1 MYIYSILLHIL
12 HQREALEYPVVGVQ
26 THQFDQ
32 RFWELMAVPRHAD
45 KMGIDP
51 NADIAS
57 RRLRTNTWLG
67 DLISENTRF
76 GTILGRHG
84 CLILFRWGYEQMFV
98 EVTSPTHVVTFGML
112 DQTNFGWSM
121 TSVLSCTQPLLKTFS
136 DGMTRIEGAGRV

>member
-1 MYIYSILLHIL
+1 
-12 HQREALEYPVVGVQ
+12 
-26 THQFDQ
+26 
-32 RFWELMAVPRHAD
+32 MAVPRHAD

-98 EVTSPTHVVTFGML
+98 EVTSPKHVVTFGML
-112 DQTNFGWSM
+112 DQKKSLRVQ
-121 TSVLSCTQPLLKTFS
+121 SVSPINGYTGYT
-136 DGMTRIEGAGRV
+136 G